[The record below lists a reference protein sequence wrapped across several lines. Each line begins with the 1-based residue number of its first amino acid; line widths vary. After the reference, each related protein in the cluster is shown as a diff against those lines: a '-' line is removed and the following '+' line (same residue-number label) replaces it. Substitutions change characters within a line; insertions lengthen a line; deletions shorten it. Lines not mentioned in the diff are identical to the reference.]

1 MTLRLVQEWDVSF
14 VTCCNKAN
22 KQNKQQNACCDFS
35 CVFAHTLTQWS
46 RNCTLVLFL
55 YFMLFYLSLLNL
67 LITIWSY
74 IWSFSDHFTVVLLNI
89 LYLIFI
95 NILGENNAVGKKL
108 ISMIFQ
114 SNYYLWMNR
123 SSTLSQLVSIFLR
136 SVSQRL
142 DAVQEILESNSITL
156 NPVRSLL
163 SHLPDLDRG
172 ICSIYH
178 RKVRV

>member
-1 MTLRLVQEWDVSF
+1 
-14 VTCCNKAN
+14 
-22 KQNKQQNACCDFS
+22 
-35 CVFAHTLTQWS
+35 
-46 RNCTLVLFL
+46 
-55 YFMLFYLSLLNL
+55 
-67 LITIWSY
+67 
-74 IWSFSDHFTVVLLNI
+74 
-89 LYLIFI
+89 
-95 NILGENNAVGKKL
+95 
-108 ISMIFQ
+108 MIFQ

-178 RKVRV
+178 RKVRVFFFNLFSLKYLPQITVFLLYFNSWLF